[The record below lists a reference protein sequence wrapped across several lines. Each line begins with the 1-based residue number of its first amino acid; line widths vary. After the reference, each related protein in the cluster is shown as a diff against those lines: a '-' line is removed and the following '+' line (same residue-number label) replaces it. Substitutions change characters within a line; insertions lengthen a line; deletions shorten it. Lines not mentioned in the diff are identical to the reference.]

1 MLSALFNVLRFPI
14 NVLPQVIS
22 NLVDAH
28 VSVKRLDKYLLSDEL
43 DPNAVERHQP
53 RSASKDNSLA
63 IKIENGTFRWD
74 TNSAQPTL
82 RNINVEI
89 R

>member
-1 MLSALFNVLRFPI
+1 MLSFPI

-22 NLVDAH
+22 TLVEAH
-28 VSVKRLDKYLLSDEL
+28 VSVNRLDKYLLSDEL
-43 DPNAVERHQP
+43 DPNAVERHHP
-53 RSASKDNSLA
+53 RSTSKESSLA